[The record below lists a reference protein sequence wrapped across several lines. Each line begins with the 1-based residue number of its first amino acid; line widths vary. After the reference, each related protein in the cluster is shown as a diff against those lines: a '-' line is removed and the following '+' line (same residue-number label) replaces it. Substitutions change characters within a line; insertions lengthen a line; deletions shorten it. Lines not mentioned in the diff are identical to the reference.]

1 MMDEKYNQTNAEE
14 LKRKHAKDSKTKID
28 DTMLAFTSSILPAA
42 EGCHSRLDMHLLD
55 NSGNRSVKVT
65 HIDAEM
71 HSFFNE
77 RLATYHERLITGK
90 IDIGDQFSKQEDDV
104 VYEELTLD
112 EIQMHEV
119 SNMHHLLYI
128 LA

>member
-14 LKRKHAKDSKTKID
+14 LKRQHAKDSKTKID

-55 NSGNRSVKVT
+55 NSGNRFVEVS
-65 HIDAEM
+65 HADIEM
-71 HSFFNE
+71 HSFINE
-77 RLATYHERLITGK
+77 SLVAYLERIKTGK
-90 IDIGDQFSKQEDDV
+90 IDSRHQFSKQEDDV

-119 SNMHHLLYI
+119 SNMHR
-128 LA
+128 